1 MIVQERRRKPRRYRE
16 TAEQPWTRAAANRG
30 VSSPPSP
37 KILLSAYCG
46 YLEQVR
52 TRRKGRGNAFSRAK
66 RFEPAGIMLLLA
78 LRNSVNGTQ
87 SVSMNNQQ
95 FGFKI
100 MCRYHIERETPRET

>member
-46 YLEQVR
+46 YLVG
-52 TRRKGRGNAFSRAK
+52 TTSRGDEGNDVSRWNFAS
-66 RFEPAGIMLLLA
+66 ESIA
-78 LRNSVNGTQ
+78 RNYEISPSTMTYFISPVN
-87 SVSMNNQQ
+87 
-95 FGFKI
+95 FF
-100 MCRYHIERETPRET
+100 